1 MSLIVFHKLLAIF
14 IAVAVGWFAGKRRW
28 LGEASGGSDPA
39 RLLGNAAF
47 FIFVPAL
54 LFRTTARLDLARM
67 PWSTVIAYFVPV
79 VAMLLMVYAGARLA
93 RRGQRAAD
101 LAAGEVA
108 AAQPASR
115 AIAVVFGN
123 TVQIGI
129 PLSAA
134 LFGEAGLGIHIALV
148 SLHA

>member
-28 LGEASGGSDPA
+28 LGEAGAGNDPA

-54 LFRTTARLDLARM
+54 LFRTTARLDLAHM

-79 VAMLLMVYAGARLA
+79 VALM
-93 RRGQRAAD
+93 
-101 LAAGEVA
+101 
-108 AAQPASR
+108 
-115 AIAVVFGN
+115 
-123 TVQIGI
+123 
-129 PLSAA
+129 
-134 LFGEAGLGIHIALV
+134 LFGGTDPVRTVRGAGYALG
-148 SLHA
+148 